1 MANTPCAQPCVLCVV
16 QVVDE
21 LEEIMG
27 EGGNVVDYHGCD
39 FFPERWFQV
48 VVVLRTDN
56 TLLYDRLQKRW
67 ACKPTLQNTCSLS
80 LSLSLRGYSGQK
92 LTDNVQCE
100 IFQTILEEARDSY
113 SHSIVHELPSN
124 TPENFEQ
131 NVGTICALISEWTPT
146 P

>member
-1 MANTPCAQPCVLCVV
+1 MRHVDVGLVAKQQDLYDGFDDQYQCPILDEDKVI
-16 QVVDE
+16 DE
-21 LEEIMG
+21 LEEVMS

-39 FFPERWFQV
+39 FFPERWFHV

-56 TLLYDRLQKRW
+56 TLLYDRLSK
-67 ACKPTLQNTCSLS
+67 
-80 LSLSLRGYSGQK
+80 RGYSGQK

-113 SHSIVHELPSN
+113 SHSMVHELPSN

-131 NVGTICALISEWTPT
+131 NVDIICTLISEWTSAHVK
-146 P
+146 